1 MIYEFVTFWICNQ
14 YTQRDWD
21 VDYYLTS
28 KGTPIHSFYTQ
39 EAYTSPHYSWF
50 HGSGTKLHLAKPD
63 PPFARQLMGDPII
76 QTKQDSM
83 IMRCN
88 EIVQQIQTGEILPE
102 YLLIADYGDAQEGF
116 IGLEVCKVTIESL
129 TRDNKQ
135 IYQLEHTFLGEME
148 WSDFRTGRPRQRE
161 KYLYHLD
168 TASF

>member
-1 MIYEFVTFWICNQ
+1 MVYEFVTFWICNQ

-135 IYQLEHTFLGEME
+135 IY
-148 WSDFRTGRPRQRE
+148 
-161 KYLYHLD
+161 
-168 TASF
+168 